1 MHHLIDRI
9 YMRLFK
15 RFLDRLASIQTP
27 QGPLID
33 QGFAAY
39 TNQNAVG
46 WHNFSPIPWIIAGNA
61 GGYLQTGRFMSLP
74 EPGEPQPAAQQ
85 PAGRGRGHQA
95 RRLPG
100 RRLRRRRAAQGTA
113 DRDTRPVRRLA
124 GLVLAGWASTAA
136 AQPGSGSW
144 NAVPLGDLRVGIAG
158 VDITPRAGTPLAGY
172 SGRGGPS
179 TGIHDRLRAT
189 AVVFDD
195 GQTRAAIVAVDLLN
209 LREADGQAIAA
220 AIERT
225 AGIPRQHVLLNASHT
240 HAAHSL
246 GKGER
251 GRTELAGKIAG
262 AAARA
267 IRGSRPASLGY
278 GEGTIDF
285 NINRRVIGP
294 DGKAKAGL
302 NPAGIVDRRVKV
314 LRIDHGDGVAPA
326 GVIMNAVCHPN
337 VLRSQNSQISA
348 DFVGLAR
355 TFVQRSFGGGT
366 LAMYLQ
372 GTTGDIRANLPSM
385 DPADGF
391 GRNGSEAD
399 LVWAGHGLGGEVV
412 QVAAGL
418 RVREKLL
425 QRKLHLPIRAAAN
438 VVEVTPD
445 RGKSPA
451 AASSRCPSARLPSA
465 TSCSSRFRANR
476 WWSMAWASRRTWRPW
491 ARRPSCS
498 ATAPGTLATSR
509 WTTWWTRAATRRR
522 GRSGTAA
529 KAPSAPG

>member
-1 MHHLIDRI
+1 
-9 YMRLFK
+9 MR
-15 RFLDRLASIQTP
+15 R
-27 QGPLID
+27 
-33 QGFAAY
+33 
-39 TNQNAVG
+39 V
-46 WHNFSPIPWIIAGNA
+46 
-61 GGYLQTGRFMSLP
+61 
-74 EPGEPQPAAQQ
+74 
-85 PAGRGRGHQA
+85 
-95 RRLPG
+95 
-100 RRLRRRRAAQGTA
+100 
-113 DRDTRPVRRLA
+113 A

-144 NAVPLGDLRVGIAG
+144 NAVPLADLRVGIAG

-262 AAARA
+262 AVARA

-425 QRKLHLPIRAAAN
+425 QRKLHLPIRAAAD

-445 RGKSPA
+445 PRKVPGGGKLTLPIRALAIGDFLFVSLPGEPVVEYGLGIEKDLAPLGKTTFVLGYGAGDVGYIPVDHMVDEGGHEAAGPFGHGSEGAIRAGVKALVTRMLGGEGPA
-451 AASSRCPSARLPSA
+451 AAS
-465 TSCSSRFRANR
+465 
-476 WWSMAWASRRTWRPW
+476 
-491 ARRPSCS
+491 
-498 ATAPGTLATSR
+498 AP
-509 WTTWWTRAATRRR
+509 
-522 GRSGTAA
+522 
-529 KAPSAPG
+529 